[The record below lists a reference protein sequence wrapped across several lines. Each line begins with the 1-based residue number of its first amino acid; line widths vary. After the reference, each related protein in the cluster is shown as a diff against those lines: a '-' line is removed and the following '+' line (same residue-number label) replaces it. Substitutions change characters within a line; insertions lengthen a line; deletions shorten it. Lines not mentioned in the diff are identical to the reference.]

1 MQMSNKEI
9 VSKFNRADNKKEY
22 VKILAQLNG
31 CSEENIIEIL
41 RKNDIPESEL
51 PKKRGRKPV
60 NKKIMEAFM
69 EETREA
75 KQEPEREAEDT
86 QATESAES
94 QGWKQEAPQMQ
105 MPEVVSAFVN
115 DEIERITKEI
125 MALEEIR
132 DDLCDFRDGRG
143 KWQR

>member
-1 MQMSNKEI
+1 MQMTNKEI

-31 CSEENIIEIL
+31 CPEENIIEIL

-69 EETREA
+69 EETNAAGEKIDTNRQIAEGEN
-75 KQEPEREAEDT
+75 EPWVCQVKCVSSFLHLFT
-86 QATESAES
+86 Q
-94 QGWKQEAPQMQ
+94 
-105 MPEVVSAFVN
+105 
-115 DEIERITKEI
+115 
-125 MALEEIR
+125 
-132 DDLCDFRDGRG
+132 FRAI
-143 KWQR
+143 

>member
-1 MQMSNKEI
+1 MQMTNKEI

-31 CSEENIIEIL
+31 CPEENIIEIL

-69 EETREA
+69 EETRET
-75 KQEPEREAEDT
+75 KKEPEQGAEDNKT
-86 QATESAES
+86 TENAEN
-94 QGWKQEAPQMQ
+94 QDWKQEAPQMP
-105 MPEVVSAFVN
+105 MPETVSAFVN
-115 DEIERITKEI
+115 EEIERITKEI
-125 MALEEIR
+125 MSLEAIR